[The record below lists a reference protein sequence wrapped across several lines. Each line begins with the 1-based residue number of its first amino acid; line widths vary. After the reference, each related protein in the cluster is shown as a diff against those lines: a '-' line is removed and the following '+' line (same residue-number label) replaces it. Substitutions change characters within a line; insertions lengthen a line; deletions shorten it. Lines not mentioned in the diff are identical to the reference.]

1 LFKRMCTENDDE
13 DVLKR
18 KDRFESLNQ
27 RKLEIEREISDE
39 YDFLRSD
46 GIDLRESL
54 IDSQGFPRNDTV
66 SDLTTIRLS
75 RVKLIRLKNDLRST
89 MDEISSILQL
99 IIPPSQSNL
108 NSSSSSSGLAVG
120 VGLSKE
126 SNFRP
131 FARVDV
137 VFEGSPAEMTGLM
150 VGDQIV
156 RFGEL
161 NAENHDRLG
170 RLSKLVEE
178 NLDRELRLVW
188 IRLDEDG
195 RRKILSKGLIPR
207 SGWGGRGLIG
217 CHVVPI

>member
-1 LFKRMCTENDDE
+1 MCTENDDE

-46 GIDLRESL
+46 GIDLKESL